1 MAKVSR
7 YAVAESGDS
16 VEIVERPRGGVSV
29 VIVDGQRY
37 GEAAKR
43 VSHQVANR
51 VVSLIGDG
59 ARDGAVIRAVHD
71 VLYAQRAGRVSA
83 TLSLLSVDLEAGLL
97 LISRNSNSPVLVWD
111 GESLRVIQ
119 DPVEPI
125 GVHRMM
131 KPHICQYPLRPGLL
145 AAAFTDG
152 VWHAGRRAG
161 GAALDVE
168 RVGAM
173 LREVDLDDLSHG
185 ADRIL
190 DYAIELDQG
199 RPRDDMA
206 LVLLGIAGEA
216 HALGSGVNPVRRMSL
231 SYPIRRVAG

>member
-7 YAVAESGDS
+7 YAVAESGDT

-59 ARDGAVIRAVHD
+59 ARDGAVLRAVHD

-83 TLSLLSVDLEAGLL
+83 TLSLLSVDLEAGLV
-97 LISRNSNSPVLVWD
+97 LISRNTNSPVLVWD
-111 GESLRVIQ
+111 GIEVQVLH

-131 KPHICQYPLRPGLL
+131 KPQIYQYPVRPGLVV
-145 AAAFTDG
+145 AAFTDG
-152 VWHAGRRAG
+152 IWHAGRRGG
-161 GAALDVE
+161 GATFDVAT
-168 RVGAM
+168 VGAM
-173 LREVDLDDLSHG
+173 LQETDLDNLSQG

-190 DYAIELDQG
+190 HYAIELDRG
-199 RPRDDMA
+199 RPQDDMA
-206 LVLLGIAGEA
+206 LVLLGIAAEPQVM
-216 HALGSGVNPVRRMSL
+216 GSGVNPVRRMSL
-231 SYPIRRVAG
+231 SYPIRRVRG